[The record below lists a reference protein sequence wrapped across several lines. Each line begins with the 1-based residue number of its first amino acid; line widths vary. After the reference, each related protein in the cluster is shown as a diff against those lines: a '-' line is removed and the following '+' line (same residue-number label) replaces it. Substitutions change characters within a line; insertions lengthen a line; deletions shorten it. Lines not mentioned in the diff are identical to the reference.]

1 MVGFVAAV
9 IAELTTNQSVW
20 SQLAGKT
27 ASNGKVLEHG
37 WQFAPLGF
45 GAVVAL
51 LTYASIAPQFQAGE
65 LPQRLT
71 ASMNS
76 LKISWL
82 DTGIFLSLRHTEPC
96 SGRLSFSICRGF
108 MQCKEGLPSLSC
120 RAQERR

>member
-27 ASNGKVLEHG
+27 ASNGKLLEHG

-51 LTYASIAPQFQAGE
+51 LTYASIAPQFQAGK
-65 LPQRLT
+65 LPKRLT
-71 ASMNS
+71 ASRNS
-76 LKISWL
+76 LEISWL
-82 DTGIFLSLRHTEPC
+82 DTGILLSLRHTEPC
-96 SGRLSFSICRGF
+96 SGHLIFSVC
-108 MQCKEGLPSLSC
+108 
-120 RAQERR
+120 